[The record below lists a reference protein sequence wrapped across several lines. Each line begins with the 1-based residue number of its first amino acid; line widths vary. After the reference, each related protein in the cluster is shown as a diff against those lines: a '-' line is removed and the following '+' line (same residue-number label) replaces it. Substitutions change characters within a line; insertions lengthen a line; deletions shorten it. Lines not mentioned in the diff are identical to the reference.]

1 MLTNAIAGCTILLAT
16 MLAHTAP
23 PFEEM
28 PKVDVHAHYFDDMPE
43 FAKML
48 ERINMRVVNICLYR
62 GQPLQMQPAHEQAA
76 RIAES
81 YEYFTGFASSFHLGR
96 VGEPEFAEQVTA
108 WLDRYFERG
117 AIMTKV
123 WKEVGMQIRL
133 PDGSFLMPDSEEL
146 DPVYEHLTKRNKPL
160 MAHFADPIEA
170 WRPLREGSTHYRY
183 FTNNPEWHMYGKE
196 GYPSHE
202 EISASVDRM
211 LEKHPDLVVIGA
223 HLGSLEHDLDALGER
238 FDRFPNYHVDVSA
251 RTPDLRQ
258 YPAERVREFF
268 IQYQDRILYGLDAG
282 GFAGRPLTEA
292 EQRAYARQMEQ
303 SYRREYEYYAGEA
316 LSLPLEVL
324 EKFFYRNAERLLE
337 GLK

>member
-1 MLTNAIAGCTILLAT
+1 M
-16 MLAHTAP
+16 
-23 PFEEM
+23 
-28 PKVDVHAHYFDDMPE
+28 
-43 FAKML
+43 
-48 ERINMRVVNICLYR
+48 YR
-62 GQPLQMQPAHEQAA
+62 
-76 RIAES
+76 
-81 YEYFTGFASSFHLGR
+81 
-96 VGEPEFAEQVTA
+96 
-108 WLDRYFERG
+108 
-117 AIMTKV
+117 
-123 WKEVGMQIRL
+123 
-133 PDGSFLMPDSEEL
+133 
-146 DPVYEHLTKRNKPL
+146 
-160 MAHFADPIEA
+160 
-170 WRPLREGSTHYRY
+170 
-183 FTNNPEWHMYGKE
+183 KE

-268 IQYQDRILYGLDAG
+268 IKYQDRILYGLDAG

-324 EKFFYRNAERLLE
+324 EKFYFRNAERLLE